1 MDGVCAEYVY
11 VCDHGLPEGH
21 DSSSYLSRGPI
32 ETRRACER
40 NRAHHVRASFFPSV
54 RSTNLRTLR
63 CVCSNADR
71 VDASSRPRDDHRDG
85 SRRSIAPRRDASV
98 ERVRDDA
105 RNRTDRTRG
114 VCPVGARARDLET
127 GRARTT
133 RERVARGS
141 REKICAARRRRA
153 RRDARTGGERRRGGA
168 SERE

>member
-1 MDGVCAEYVY
+1 MDGVCAEY

-21 DSSSYLSRGPI
+21 DSSSYHTSP
-32 ETRRACER
+32 EDRACVC
-40 NRAHHVRASFFPSV
+40 NRAHHASARLSFFPSV

-114 VCPVGARARDLET
+114 VCPVGARERDVET

-141 REKICAARRRRA
+141 REKICAVRRRRA
-153 RRDARTGGERRRGGA
+153 RRDARTGGGETTGRRERA
-168 SERE
+168 

>member
-21 DSSSYLSRGPI
+21 DSSYLSRGPI

-63 CVCSNADR
+63 CVCSNHDR

-114 VCPVGARARDLET
+114 VCPVGARARDVET

-141 REKICAARRRRA
+141 REKICAVRRPRRE
-153 RRDARTGGERRRGGA
+153 DGGGETTGRR
-168 SERE
+168 ERA